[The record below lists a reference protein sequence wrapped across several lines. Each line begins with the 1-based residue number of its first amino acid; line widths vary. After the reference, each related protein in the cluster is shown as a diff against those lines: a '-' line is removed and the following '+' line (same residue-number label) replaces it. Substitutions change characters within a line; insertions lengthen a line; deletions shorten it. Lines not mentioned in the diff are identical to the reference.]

1 MTSNIIVLVA
11 QPILTDCGPPAWAA
25 DKRAELGWPSSRGK
39 GWPTVCVSGP
49 RLCSFTVPDVVVS
62 VYGGNEAVFSNTS
75 VPAEGVVL
83 VSSGE
88 P

>member
-1 MTSNIIVLVA
+1 METDTDTTALGIGVFDTIPIFPSVSAIVLS
-11 QPILTDCGPPAWAA
+11 
-25 DKRAELGWPSSRGK
+25 SSRNFK
-39 GWPTVCVSGP
+39 G
-49 RLCSFTVPDVVVS
+49 VPDVVVS
-62 VYGGNEAVFSNTS
+62 IYGGDEAVFGNTS